1 MPEFD
6 DDDAENDADND
17 EENNDNAD
25 SHEDATSYRNYIV
38 KTFFKRFFFLRTIYN
53 F

>member
-1 MPEFD
+1 MIVIAIEMKMPEF

-25 SHEDATSYRNYIV
+25 PHEDATSYRNHTV
-38 KTFFKRFFFLRTIYN
+38 ETFFKRM
-53 F
+53 